1 MGIIALIK
9 TACGL
14 ESSGPDKKKKRT
26 TKKSPGIPLTP
37 QEAYRKRVARRKA
50 KAAKAARR
58 RNRR

>member
-1 MGIIALIK
+1 MGIIAFVK
-9 TACGL
+9 TVFGK
-14 ESSGPDKKKKRT
+14 ESSGPDKKRT

-37 QEAYRKRVARRKA
+37 QEAYRKRVARRQR

>member
-1 MGIIALIK
+1 MGIIAFIK

-14 ESSGPDKKKKRT
+14 ESSKPENKRT
-26 TKKSPGIPLTP
+26 TKRTKRSGIPLTP